1 MGCKT
6 LNKRTCVPL
15 KILLVNTLKATET
28 MKVMKVRGL
37 DSRAV
42 TYVILAGL
50 FGTR

>member
-1 MGCKT
+1 
-6 LNKRTCVPL
+6 
-15 KILLVNTLKATET
+15 

-50 FGTR
+50 FGTRLLF

>member
-1 MGCKT
+1 MYRVVDLRT
-6 LNKRTCVPL
+6 L
-15 KILLVNTLKATET
+15 
-28 MKVMKVRGL
+28 KVRGL